1 MDSDDKVEYAPKGMF
16 PEDDDEDYY
25 EVGDQ
30 LDVWDRGSGYTWG
43 KTKHSWWS
51 TSGSGAAT
59 SSMWGGGI
67 GSYGG
72 YYDSGR
78 SDAIRLANHKRHLD
92 SLCKVVD
99 PTVKHALSFGSH
111 RTGATNMETGQ
122 IIIDGGL
129 LKHSDDNLDI
139 TCGLAIHEKLHLVH
153 SKPLYRWQKQYFRD
167 HDMTYGEK
175 ELFHSIENIVED
187 EYIERQLHKTC
198 AGFVTYIEAVKKH
211 YFEDKKTALKEQE
224 DEFANVIN
232 TLLMLVRY
240 PSLLDKDRSK
250 RHAPHIRYFVSTLK
264 TGLDSREDTYKCI
277 QAIYIY
283 MKNVFDKLNEG
294 KSKDE
299 KKEAMDRATKKLDDI
314 KKDFGRDG
322 AELPKEMEDELK
334 KSLLEEM
341 VKRISREA
349 KYDKDDTLAK
359 SIRMSEA
366 MLADYNKLV
375 DKLGERILEDMKDIL
390 ETDYE
395 EMTIDKNMRP
405 SSKHSKVTWQ
415 RAIPTDNHGMIYGDD
430 SIVMKKETSKLK
442 RKIDLYGGTQKL
454 TIRNQKRGR
463 IDKRMLHR
471 IPMGRVDLFKNTIIK
486 TDNPLDVCILVD
498 ESGSMGAYT
507 MRQARRAAISMKEA
521 LTDNEKMNLWVF
533 GHTADRNGKGETEM
547 TEYWSPTMK
556 DRPLAMG
563 GMRAKYENRDG
574 TAIVASADR
583 VKAQSHTPAQNKLM
597 IIFSDGDP
605 SADRYRGKEAY
616 DHTASC
622 VKHVE
627 ARGWNVIQVGFAGAR
642 EGTMKHCF
650 KNWVYVP
657 DQDTLADKVSK
668 IIRKVIKV

>member
-1 MDSDDKVEYAPKGMF
+1 MDSEDKIEYAPKGMF
-16 PEDDDEDYY
+16 PEDDDEDSY
-25 EVGDQ
+25 EIGGD

-43 KTKHSWWS
+43 KTKPSWWS
-51 TSGSGAAT
+51 TSGSGAT

-78 SDAIRLANHKRHLD
+78 SDAIRLANHKRNLD

-250 RHAPHIRYFVSTLK
+250 RHAPHIRYFVSILK
-264 TGLDSREDTYKCI
+264 TGLDSRDDTYKCI

-283 MKNVFDKLNEG
+283 MKNLFDKLNEG
-294 KSKDE
+294 KTDDQKG
-299 KKEAMDRATKKLDDI
+299 EAMDRATKKLDDI
-314 KKDFGRDG
+314 RADFGKDG
-322 AELPKEMEDELK
+322 AEMPKEIEEELK

-341 VKRISREA
+341 IRRVEREH
-349 KYDKDDTLAK
+349 KYDKEDRLGESVK
-359 SIRMSEA
+359 MSESD
-366 MLADYNKLV
+366 LADYNKLI
-375 DKLGERILEDMKDIL
+375 DMLGEKILEDIKDTL

-395 EMTIDKNMRP
+395 ELTIDKNMRP
-405 SSKHSKVTWQ
+405 NSKHSKVTWQ

-498 ESGSMGAYT
+498 ESGSMGGWT
-507 MRQARRAAISMKEA
+507 MREARRAAISMKEA
-521 LTDNEKMNLWVF
+521 LSDNEKLNLWVF

-563 GMRAKYENRDG
+563 GMRAKY
-574 TAIVASADR
+574 
-583 VKAQSHTPAQNKLM
+583 
-597 IIFSDGDP
+597 
-605 SADRYRGKEAY
+605 
-616 DHTASC
+616 
-622 VKHVE
+622 
-627 ARGWNVIQVGFAGAR
+627 
-642 EGTMKHCF
+642 
-650 KNWVYVP
+650 
-657 DQDTLADKVSK
+657 
-668 IIRKVIKV
+668 

>member
-1 MDSDDKVEYAPKGMF
+1 MDSEDKIEYAPKGMF
-16 PEDDDEDYY
+16 PEDDDEDSY
-25 EVGDQ
+25 EIGGD

-43 KTKHSWWS
+43 KTQHSWWS
-51 TSGSGAAT
+51 TGGASSLSG
-59 SSMWGGGI
+59 MWGGGI

-78 SDAIRLANHKRHLD
+78 SDALRLAKHKTHLD

-99 PTVKHALSFGSH
+99 PTVKHTLSFGSH

-122 IIIDGGL
+122 IIIDGQL
-129 LKHSDDNLDI
+129 LKSSDDNLDI

-153 SKPLYRWQKQYFRD
+153 SKPLYQWQKRYFRE
-167 HDMTYGEK
+167 HTMSYGEK
-175 ELFHSIENIVED
+175 DLFHSIENIIED

-211 YFEDKKTALKEQE
+211 YFEDKKTALQEQE
-224 DEFANVIN
+224 DEFANVVN

-250 RHAPHIRYFVSTLK
+250 RHAPHIRYFASILK
-264 TGLDSREDTYKCI
+264 TGLDSRDDTYKCI

-314 KKDFGRDG
+314 KADFGKDG
-322 AELPKEMEDELK
+322 AELPKEMEKELA
-334 KSLLEEM
+334 KSLFDEM
-341 VKRISREA
+341 MKRVKRES
-349 KYDKDDTLAK
+349 KYDKDAGLTESVKL
-359 SIRMSEA
+359 SSSE
-366 MLADYNKLV
+366 LADYNKLI
-375 DKLGERILEDMKDIL
+375 DELGNRMLEEIEETL
-390 ETDYE
+390 QTDYE

-405 SSKHSKVTWQ
+405 NSKHSKVTWR
-415 RAIPTDNHGMIYGDD
+415 RAIPKEDHKMIYNDD
-430 SIVMKKETSKLK
+430 SFVMKKQTGKLK
-442 RKIDLYGGTQKL
+442 RKIDLYGETNKL

-463 IDKRMLHR
+463 IDKRLLHR
-471 IPMGRVDLFKNTIIK
+471 IPMGRMDLFKNTIIK

-498 ESGSMGAYT
+498 ESGSMGHYT
-507 MRQARRAAISMKEA
+507 MREARRAAISMKEA
-521 LTDNEKMNLWVF
+521 LADNPKLNLWVF

-583 VKAQSHTPAQNKLM
+583 VKAQAPTANTNKLM
-597 IIFSDGDP
+597 VIFSDGDP
-605 SADRYRGKEAY
+605 SADRYRGKDAY

-642 EGTMKHCF
+642 EQTMNHCF
-650 KNWVYVP
+650 TNWIYVP
-657 DQDTLADKVSK
+657 ETDRLADKVSK

>member
-1 MDSDDKVEYAPKGMF
+1 
-16 PEDDDEDYY
+16 
-25 EVGDQ
+25 
-30 LDVWDRGSGYTWG
+30 
-43 KTKHSWWS
+43 
-51 TSGSGAAT
+51 
-59 SSMWGGGI
+59 
-67 GSYGG
+67 
-72 YYDSGR
+72 
-78 SDAIRLANHKRHLD
+78 
-92 SLCKVVD
+92 
-99 PTVKHALSFGSH
+99 
-111 RTGATNMETGQ
+111 
-122 IIIDGGL
+122 
-129 LKHSDDNLDI
+129 
-139 TCGLAIHEKLHLVH
+139 
-153 SKPLYRWQKQYFRD
+153 
-167 HDMTYGEK
+167 
-175 ELFHSIENIVED
+175 
-187 EYIERQLHKTC
+187 
-198 AGFVTYIEAVKKH
+198 VTYIEAVKKH

-240 PSLLDKDRSK
+240 PSLLDKDRRK
-250 RHAPHIRYFVSTLK
+250 RHAPHIRYFVSILK
-264 TGLDSREDTYKCI
+264 TGLDSRDDTYKCI

-283 MKNVFDKLNEG
+283 MKNLFDKLNEG
-294 KSKDE
+294 KTDDQKG
-299 KKEAMDRATKKLDDI
+299 EAMDRATKKLDDI
-314 KKDFGRDG
+314 RADFGKDG
-322 AELPKEMEDELK
+322 AEMPKEIEEELK

-341 VKRISREA
+341 IRRVEREH
-349 KYDKDDTLAK
+349 KYDKEDGLSERIK
-359 SIRMSEA
+359 LSEA
-366 MLADYNKLV
+366 DLADYNTLI
-375 DKLGERILEDMKDIL
+375 DMLGEKILEDIKDTL

-405 SSKHSKVTWQ
+405 NSKHSKVTWQ
-415 RAIPTDNHGMIYGDD
+415 RAIPSDSHSMVYHDD
-430 SIVMKKETSKLK
+430 SMVMKKQTAKLK

-471 IPMGRVDLFKNTIIK
+471 IPMGRVDLFKNTMIK

-498 ESGSMGAYT
+498 ESGSMGGWT
-507 MRQARRAAISMKEA
+507 MREARRAAISMKEA
-521 LTDNEKMNLWVF
+521 LSDNEKLNLWVF

-583 VKAQSHTPAQNKLM
+583 VKSQAPTPNTNKLM

-627 ARGWNVIQVGFAGAR
+627 ARGWNVIQVGFAGSR
-642 EGTMKHCF
+642 EHTMRHCF
-650 KNWVYVP
+650 TNWIYVQ
-657 DQDTLADKVSK
+657 DQTHLADKVSK

>member
-1 MDSDDKVEYAPKGMF
+1 MDSEDKIEYAPKGMF
-16 PEDDDEDYY
+16 PEDDDEDSY
-25 EVGDQ
+25 EIGGD

-43 KTKHSWWS
+43 KTQHSWWS
-51 TSGSGAAT
+51 TGGASSLSG
-59 SSMWGGGI
+59 MWGGGI

-78 SDAIRLANHKRHLD
+78 SDAMRLSKHKGHLD

-99 PTVKHALSFGSH
+99 PTVKHTLSFGSH
-111 RTGATNMETGQ
+111 RTGATNMETGH
-122 IIIDGGL
+122 IIIDGNL
-129 LKHSDDNLDI
+129 LKTSDDNLDI

-153 SKPLYRWQKQYFRD
+153 SKPLYRWQKKYFSEHR
-167 HDMTYGEK
+167 MSYGEQD
-175 ELFHSIENIVED
+175 LFHSIENIIED

-211 YFEDKKTALKEQE
+211 YFEDKKSALKEQD

-240 PSLLDKDRSK
+240 PSLLDNDRRK

-283 MKNVFDKLNEG
+283 MKNVFEKLNEG

-322 AELPKEMEDELK
+322 AELPKEMEEELK

-341 VKRISREA
+341 TKRLKRES
-349 KYDKDDTLAK
+349 KYSKDEDLIK
-359 SIRMSEA
+359 SIRISESD
-366 MLADYNKLV
+366 LADYNKLV

-498 ESGSMGAYT
+498 ESGSMGGWT
-507 MRQARRAAISMKEA
+507 MREARRAAISMKEA
-521 LTDNEKMNLWVF
+521 LSDNEKLKQWVF